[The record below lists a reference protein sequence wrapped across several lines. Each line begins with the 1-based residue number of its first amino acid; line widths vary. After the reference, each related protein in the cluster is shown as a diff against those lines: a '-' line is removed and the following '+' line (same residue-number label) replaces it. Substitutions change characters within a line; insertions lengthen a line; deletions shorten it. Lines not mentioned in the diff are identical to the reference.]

1 MTVVREL
8 MTRDVVTIEPG
19 VSVVDAARRMIEEE
33 KGPLPVV
40 AGDRLVGVVTDRDLI
55 AHVVA
60 AGRDLEST
68 SVQDVAT
75 RKLVTIEPDQDV
87 AEAIRLMARN
97 QVDRVLVVERGSLVG
112 IISEADIRSDEGPLA
127 SSSSGIPKRRR
138 ARRPS
143 TRRSTRSRTKVV
155 TSRALG
161 GAGIALQALGLKKGV
176 ELLRAARPS
185 PPPPPR
191 QQRDV
196 RLPAAVFATLGV
208 SGGAAYLTKSGRL
221 NEIAG
226 RFRRQRMQD
235 VNAVQTLESAESI
248 MESSPQEN
256 PGDPTRP
263 VSPRPPT
270 AP

>member
-19 VSVVDAARRMIEEE
+19 VSVIDAARKMIEEE

-40 AGDRLVGVVTDRDLI
+40 AGDTLVGIVTDRDLI

-68 SVQDVAT
+68 PVQDVAT
-75 RKLVTIEPDQDV
+75 RNLVTIEPGQDV
-87 AEAIRLMARN
+87 AEARRLMARN

-127 SSSSGIPKRRR
+127 RPVSGIPRRR

-143 TRRSTRSRTKVV
+143 TRTSTRSKTKVV
-155 TSRALG
+155 TSRALVS
-161 GAGIALQALGLKKGV
+161 AGVALQVLGLKKGV
-176 ELLRAARPS
+176 ELLQAARPS
-185 PPPPPR
+185 PPPPPPR
-191 QQRDV
+191 QQRKV
-196 RLPAAVFATLGV
+196 RLPAGVLATLGV

-221 NEIAG
+221 SEMAR
-226 RFRRQRMQD
+226 RFRQQRTQD
-235 VNAVQTLESAESI
+235 VTAVQTSEPTEPI

-256 PGDPTRP
+256 TGDPKRP